1 MRLVLFL
8 PHPPLVAP
16 QWGKLHWWQCW
27 CVAQLVHS
35 LVHTFAGAGV
45 LVQVP
50 EENMST
56 PSFSY
61 LHDDWANYLPC
72 WFLRGGTWLEI
83 LWNSNKTNIVLAISS
98 WTGWMWTLTSFH
110 SVWQCIAKS
119 LTTEFHIWQLS
130 RLEAV
135 LTRRIISADR
145 VYPRCNL
152 YDRMCT
158 HRFSHTAMYTLCST
172 FKVFKAK
179 GWSAIQCYLIL
190 KKHCWINYYQ
200 IK

>member
-35 LVHTFAGAGV
+35 LVHTFAGV
-45 LVQVP
+45 LVCWCKSQRKTCQPQVSAIYMTGP
-50 EENMST
+50 ITSLVDFCAVELDWK
-56 PSFSY
+56 SFET
-61 LHDDWANYLPC
+61 L
-72 WFLRGGTWLEI
+72 I
-83 LWNSNKTNIVLAISS
+83 TNIVLAISS

-179 GWSAIQCYLIL
+179 GWSAIQCCLIL